1 MTPTAS
7 TSTSLL
13 TPSWESLSADVLMI
27 GSGISGLFCALK
39 LADAGQK
46 VLIITKNALTENNSR
61 YAQGGIAAVLPDS
74 DDDSLQ
80 SHINDTLDAG
90 AGLCD
95 PEAVKAILRD
105 GHLAIADLILL
116 GVPFDRDELGQL
128 ALTLEGGHGARRIIH
143 AGGDATGRQVE
154 LTLTHHVEKH
164 PNIRCMAHCQ
174 AITLLKNSQHALCGA
189 AVVNRQS
196 PKAYV
201 ITASATILATGG
213 AGRLYTQTTNP
224 AGATGNGFTL
234 AYEAG
239 CTLVDM
245 EFVQFHPTAFVAPV
259 DGQPQTQFLISEAVR
274 GEGGRLTAQSGKAV
288 STHPQGDLAPR
299 DIVTRA
305 IYDALKNE
313 TPENNSHVWLDISH
327 QPKALLEKRFPSI
340 AKACLAFGVDI
351 ATAPIPVAPAAHY
364 MMGGIR
370 VDLNGYTGIKGLY
383 AIGESIWT
391 GLHGANRLA
400 SNSLLECVVG
410 ARNVA
415 MLLNQSFLQSFQ
427 TAPAHTSTVL
437 LKTYPIEAPE
447 ALTALRWGKTP
458 ELHTIEAS
466 LRQTM
471 WDYAGVIRSEDGLG
485 QGLAALQQL
494 QAQCRLGGLLWL
506 SPEGVD
512 VWQQITLALIMTQCA
527 LLRKESRGAHY
538 RNDYPQLASIPYHSE
553 CILGEAPKQVAMS
566 VHPVTSTAVA

>member
-1 MTPTAS
+1 MTPTSPAS
-7 TSTSLL
+7 ASLVS
-13 TPSWESLSADVLMI
+13 PSWESLSADVLMI

-95 PEAVKAILRD
+95 PHAVEAILRD
-105 GHLAIADLILL
+105 GHLAIADLMLL
-116 GVPFDRDELGQL
+116 GVPFDRDERGQL

-154 LTLTHHVEKH
+154 LTLTDHVEKH
-164 PNIRCMAHCQ
+164 PNIRCMAYCQ
-174 AITLLKNSQHALCGA
+174 AVSLIKNDANAVIGA
-189 AVVNRQS
+189 AVVNRKS
-196 PKAYV
+196 PQAYV
-201 ITASATILATGG
+201 VNAQATILATGG

-274 GEGGRLTAQSGKAV
+274 GEGGRLTTQTGKRV

-305 IYDALKNE
+305 IYDALKKESPKNKDF
-313 TPENNSHVWLDISH
+313 VWLDISH

-340 AKACLAFGVDI
+340 AKACLGFGVDI
-351 ATAPIPVAPAAHY
+351 STHPIPVAPAAHY

-370 VDLNGYTGIKGLY
+370 VDGNGYTGVKGLY

-415 MLLNQSFLQSFQ
+415 VLLNQSFQAMPSI
-427 TAPAHTSTVL
+427 TAKVTL
-437 LKTYPIEAPE
+437 LETHPTDAPE
-447 ALTALRWGKTP
+447 TLRALRWGKTL
-458 ELHTIEAS
+458 ELQAIETT
-466 LRQTM
+466 LRQLM
-471 WDYAGVIRSEDGLG
+471 WDSVGVIRNDAGLRLAL
-485 QGLAALQQL
+485 QGIAALKQQCLL
-494 QAQCRLGGLLWL
+494 QNLHHT
-506 SPEGVD
+506 SPNGVD
-512 VWQQITLALIMTQCA
+512 VWQQLILADVMTQCA
-527 LLRKESRGAHY
+527 LLRTESRGAHY
-538 RNDYPQLASIPYHSE
+538 RSDYPNASLTPYHTL
-553 CILGEAPKQVAMS
+553 CLLGEAPHQVALS
-566 VHPVTSTAVA
+566 PQPIQALSAAVA